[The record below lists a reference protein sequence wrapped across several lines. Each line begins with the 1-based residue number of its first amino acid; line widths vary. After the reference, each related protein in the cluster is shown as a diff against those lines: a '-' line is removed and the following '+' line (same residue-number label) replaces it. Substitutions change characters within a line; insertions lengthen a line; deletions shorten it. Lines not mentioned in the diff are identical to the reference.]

1 MAKYKLTYF
10 DVSAS
15 RGEECR
21 LALYLAGVEFEDH
34 RITHEQWSALK
45 ATTPFGALP
54 MLELPGKPPLAQS
67 NAILTY
73 VGRRYDLHPQDAW
86 EAARHD
92 AILQAVEELRAA
104 LAPSGK
110 LADPAQKKAAREE
123 LANGY
128 MKEWGGHVD
137 RQIRGTFV
145 GGERLQVADIKLFQV
160 MQSLRRGVMDH
171 IPTNIFSEL
180 SKLDGVYEAV
190 IHHPKVVEWR
200 AKH

>member
-21 LALYLAGVEFEDH
+21 MALFLAGVDFEDH

-45 ATTPFGALP
+45 ATSPFGALP
-54 MLELPGKPPLAQS
+54 MLELSGKPPLAQS

-110 LADPAQKKAAREE
+110 LADPTEKRKAREE
-123 LANGY
+123 LAKGY
-128 MKEWGGHVD
+128 MKDWGGHLD
-137 RQIRGTFV
+137 KQIRGTFV
-145 GGERLQVADIKLFQV
+145 GGERLQVADIKLFQI

-171 IPTNIFSEL
+171 IPTDIFSEF
-180 SKLDGVYEAV
+180 SRLDGVYEAV
-190 IHHPKVVEWR
+190 IRHPKIMEWR